1 MTVQRTLPSRDQ
13 LASAGSSVSNQM
25 DQPPDGG
32 PLTGR
37 HAHLGLSSLRLLK
50 VPEVAP
56 PFDGEILPGGS
67 SASGPSATSTGAPAA
82 GTAASAAWTGALG
95 RALPV
100 QRQDA
105 AAGARPPA
113 GARLARTA
121 GYDDWTRQFASLLVE
136 SLAGARPLR
145 QLLPWM
151 TDRARVQLR
160 RVAPVLR
167 CGQRPRVLR
176 VLASQPTDGVMEM
189 SVIVG
194 LGPRT
199 LALAVRLEETVRAGQ
214 PTRWL
219 CTDIE
224 TA

>member
-13 LASAGSSVSNQM
+13 LASAGSSESNHM
-25 DQPPDGG
+25 DQSPDGG
-32 PLTGR
+32 PLPGR
-37 HAHLGLSSLRLLK
+37 HARLDLSSVRLLK
-50 VPEVAP
+50 VPDVAP
-56 PFDGEILPGGS
+56 PFDVEILPGGS
-67 SASGPSATSTGAPAA
+67 AASGPSATSIGAPAA
-82 GTAASAAWTGALG
+82 GTAAPAAWTGALG
-95 RALPV
+95 RTLPV
-100 QRQDA
+100 QRQGT

-113 GARLARTA
+113 GARLEHAA

-176 VLASQPTDGVMEM
+176 VLASQPTGGVVEM

-199 LALAVRLEETVRAGQ
+199 RALAVRLEEAVRAGQ
-214 PTRWL
+214 PARWL

>member
-1 MTVQRTLPSRDQ
+1 
-13 LASAGSSVSNQM
+13 M
-25 DQPPDGG
+25 DQSPDGG
-32 PLTGR
+32 PLPGR
-37 HAHLGLSSLRLLK
+37 QARLDLSSVRLLK
-50 VPEVAP
+50 VPDVAP
-56 PFDGEILPGGS
+56 PFDGEILPDGS
-67 SASGPSATSTGAPAA
+67 AASGPSATSIGAPAA
-82 GTAASAAWTGALG
+82 GTAGSADWAGALG

-100 QRQDA
+100 QRQGT
-105 AAGARPPA
+105 AAGTRPPA
-113 GARLARTA
+113 GARLEHAA

-176 VLASQPTDGVMEM
+176 VLTSQPTGGVMEM

-199 LALAVRLEETVRAGQ
+199 RALAVRLEEAVRAGQ
-214 PTRWL
+214 PARWL

>member
-1 MTVQRTLPSRDQ
+1 MTARRTLLSRDQ
-13 LASAGSSVSNQM
+13 LASAGSPVSNHM
-25 DQPPDGG
+25 DRSPDDG
-32 PLTGR
+32 PLPGR
-37 HAHLGLSSLRLLK
+37 HAPLDLSSVRLLK
-50 VPEVAP
+50 VPDVAP
-56 PFDGEILPGGS
+56 PFDDEVLPGRS
-67 SASGPSATSTGAPAA
+67 SASGPPAIPIGAPAA

-100 QRQDA
+100 QRQGT
-105 AAGARPPA
+105 AAGTRPPA
-113 GARLARTA
+113 GARLEHAA

-136 SLAGARPLR
+136 TLAGARPLR

-176 VLASQPTDGVMEM
+176 VLASQPAGGVMEM

-199 LALAVRLEETVRAGQ
+199 RALAVRLEEAVRAGQ
-214 PTRWL
+214 PARWL